1 VTPEKCKNCVHRYND
16 VSEGQNC
23 RAVTRN
29 VMGVDWPGVAVEDA
43 FAQCH
48 GVKHEPRTFGP
59 LAYLVGL

>member
-1 VTPEKCKNCVHRYND
+1 
-16 VSEGQNC
+16 
-23 RAVTRN
+23 
-29 VMGVDWPGVAVEDA
+29 MGVDWLGVAVEDA